1 MELVDPSQRVYFF
14 YKKDPISAL
23 AEILMVRKQRP
34 AEYRVVGFQH
44 RGYRASEFCM
54 ETLCAVAQTSPE
66 QDSPVDLPSSLDLI
80 SSLDL
85 ENLVQDHNTPEVI
98 QEPPAPETPNL
109 QDFNSPSETVSPP
122 EKTVPPETEDV
133 SSDAAHFMVSAMIQK
148 FLDKSPVFLDIREQG
163 KVILR
168 LREVERRVSKPQGTD
183 LKTKDLKTKAK
194 EAARSLRE
202 ELGPISSA
210 LLQSDWFVEA
220 AVRNLNIQL
229 QDFNEDRG
237 RRPGR
242 FFSRVLKMFRTR
254 RSRVS
259 PGPLRAYLRSAC

>member
-1 MELVDPSQRVYFF
+1 
-14 YKKDPISAL
+14 
-23 AEILMVRKQRP
+23 MVFT
-34 AEYRVVGFQH
+34 GH
-44 RGYRASEFCM
+44 DSS
-54 ETLCAVAQTSPE
+54 TLCAVAQTSPE

-80 SSLDL
+80 SALDL
-85 ENLVQDHNTPEVI
+85 VSLVQDRNPPEVI
-98 QEPPAPETPNL
+98 QKPPAPETPNL

-133 SSDAAHFMVSAMIQK
+133 SSDAAHFMVSTMIRK
-148 FLDKSPVFLDIREQG
+148 LLDKSPVFLDIREQG

-168 LREVERRVSKPQGTD
+168 LREVERRVSMPQGTD
-183 LKTKDLKTKAK
+183 LKTKDLKARAK
-194 EAARSLRE
+194 EAARSLLE

-229 QDFNEDRG
+229 EDFSEEDRG

-242 FFSRVLKMFRTR
+242 FFSRVFKLFRIR

-259 PGPLRAYLRSAC
+259 PGPLRAYLRSAY

>member
-1 MELVDPSQRVYFF
+1 
-14 YKKDPISAL
+14 
-23 AEILMVRKQRP
+23 MVLRSF
-34 AEYRVVGFQH
+34 EVVVVLRSFEVVVVL
-44 RGYRASEFCM
+44 RSFDVVEVLRSFEVV
-54 ETLCAVAQTSPE
+54 ETPPE

-85 ENLVQDHNTPEVI
+85 ESLVQDRNTPEVI

-133 SSDAAHFMVSAMIQK
+133 SSDAAHFMVSTMIQK
-148 FLDKSPVFLDIREQG
+148 LLDKSPVSLYIREQG

-168 LREVERRVSKPQGTD
+168 LRDVERRVSMSQGTD
-183 LKTKDLKTKAK
+183 LKTKDLKTKAN

-229 QDFNEDRG
+229 ENFGDEDGG
-237 RRPGR
+237 RRPGC
-242 FFSRVLKMFRTR
+242 FFSRVFKMFRIR
-254 RSRVS
+254 KSRVS
-259 PGPLRAYLRSAC
+259 PGPLRAYIRSAC

>member
-1 MELVDPSQRVYFF
+1 MCP
-14 YKKDPISAL
+14 
-23 AEILMVRKQRP
+23 
-34 AEYRVVGFQH
+34 
-44 RGYRASEFCM
+44 
-54 ETLCAVAQTSPE
+54 TSPE
-66 QDSPVDLPSSLDLI
+66 QDSPVNLSSSLDLI

-85 ENLVQDHNTPEVI
+85 ESLVQNHNTPEVI

-122 EKTVPPETEDV
+122 EKTVPPETEEV

-148 FLDKSPVFLDIREQG
+148 LLDKSPVYLDIREQG

-168 LREVERRVSKPQGTD
+168 LREVERRVSMPQGTD
-183 LKTKDLKTKAK
+183 LKTKDLETKAK

-220 AVRNLNIQL
+220 VVRNLNIQL
-229 QDFNEDRG
+229 QDFDEDPG
-237 RRPGR
+237 QRPGR
-242 FFSRVLKMFRTR
+242 FFLRVLKMFRTR